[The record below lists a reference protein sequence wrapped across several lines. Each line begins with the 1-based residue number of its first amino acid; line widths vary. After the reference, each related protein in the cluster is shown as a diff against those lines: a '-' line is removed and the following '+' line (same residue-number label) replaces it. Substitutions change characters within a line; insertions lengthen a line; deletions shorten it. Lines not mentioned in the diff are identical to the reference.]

1 MKAREFA
8 GLLGFQ
14 SKLRTYGFEICV
26 FDLPGDG
33 RVEYA
38 QWLHPGESRKAIS
51 QEVVD
56 ELRRFL
62 KPGDVAIDIG
72 AHSGDSTVPIGLAVG
87 NTGCVLALEPNRF
100 VFPVLEKNSQL
111 NTDKTRIVPLMF
123 AATPGDG
130 EFEFE
135 YSDSGLCNGGR
146 HEGISRWRHAH
157 AFKLRV
163 AGKNLETYL
172 KTQVPQLLPKLS
184 FIKVDAEG
192 YDMRIL
198 QSLSTVIAECRPFIK
213 AEVYK
218 HTNPVQRDEFFQF
231 FAGHRYAVHR
241 VESDSCY
248 RGQALSGSDMMKWRH
263 FDVFCTPEEKL
274 VS

>member
-8 GLLGFQ
+8 NLLGFR
-14 SKLRTYGFEICV
+14 SKPQTYGFEVQV
-26 FDLPGDG
+26 FDLPTEG

-38 QWLHPGESRKAIS
+38 QWLHPGESRKAVT
-51 QEVVD
+51 QETVD
-56 ELRRFL
+56 ELRRYL

-87 NTGCVLALEPNRF
+87 STGCVLALEPNKF

-111 NTDKTRIVPLMF
+111 NPEKTRIVPLMF
-123 AATPGDG
+123 AATPEDG

-135 YSDSGLCNGGR
+135 YSDSGFCNGGR

-163 AGKNLETYL
+163 AGKNLESYL
-172 KTQVPQLLPKLS
+172 KNQCSQLLPKLS

-192 YDMRIL
+192 YDTRIL
-198 QSLSTVIAECRPFIK
+198 KTLSSVIAERRPFIK

-218 HTNPVQRDEFFQF
+218 HTDQLQREELHQF

-241 VESDSCY
+241 VESESCY
-248 RGQALSGSDMMKWRH
+248 SGQLLSETDMMKWRH
-263 FDVFCTPEEKL
+263 FDIFCTPEG
-274 VS
+274 SH